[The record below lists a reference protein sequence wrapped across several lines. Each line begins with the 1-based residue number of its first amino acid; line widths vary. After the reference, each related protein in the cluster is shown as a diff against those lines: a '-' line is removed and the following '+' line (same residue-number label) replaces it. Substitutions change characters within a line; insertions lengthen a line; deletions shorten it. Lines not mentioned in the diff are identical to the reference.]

1 MRAVSACW
9 DRRGFIAALA
19 GLGSRASRPRHFL
32 GARICSMRLF
42 CCCASP
48 GSAKTIG
55 ESRRICRCGRASGK
69 SFSESHPSLGIAG
82 RNAAGGCH
90 FFQELRSCGSDE
102 RPTGRDRD
110 QLGQWEGLSH
120 GPDSQ
125 IAPDGR
131 PLTALGGP
139 RNQPEASRILRRDC
153 GIDVEGA
160 KTDWNTQSNASN
172 VLRPSARTPLEGPRK
187 YRTFPGSEHQ
197 RMTQAGCALLGPDHL
212 GAPWLDVIG
221 CPRFAVW
228 WGWGGFFWRGFGVG
242 VA

>member
-1 MRAVSACW
+1 MGSTRVYCGPGW
-9 DRRGFIAALA
+9 PGIAGIHLD
-19 GLGSRASRPRHFL
+19 FL
-32 GARICSMRLF
+32 CRDRICSMRLF

-110 QLGQWEGLSH
+110 QLGQLEGLSH

-160 KTDWNTQSNASN
+160 KTPRLEHTIPMHPMSCAPTRGPPSSTPPPANTEPFPATNAAHDTSR
-172 VLRPSARTPLEGPRK
+172 VRPA
-187 YRTFPGSEHQ
+187 GS
-197 RMTQAGCALLGPDHL
+197 
-212 GAPWLDVIG
+212 
-221 CPRFAVW
+221 
-228 WGWGGFFWRGFGVG
+228 
-242 VA
+242 